1 MIQKVE
7 WGLANVPLWAF
18 PTTDSGWDMLRDM
31 PLYHYS
37 TWLSNNNPDS
47 RYEPFDAGR
56 LREVG
61 ERLKA
66 DGKQYVVT
74 LLDRNWS
81 LTEVLEKYP
90 WLQLIEQHDDTIR
103 DRLLAP
109 LGGGDFPH
117 RGEVLGDIVRYFEDA
132 WDIWNSNV
140 LHMLWN
146 GAEGKRNEIP
156 NGHQFDW
163 GAWDVPRVRRAWEI
177 ILSQYLP
184 VTFYGAFHHRYFHSY
199 GWHNH
204 SNVVLRRTA
213 WENFTEVGVHANLGD
228 DFGGLQRLFTN
239 IAKELAGDTPEYG
252 YNMTRRKKARI
263 FVHGVIHLPV
273 GLTEVERVD
282 AWSRAGARKVAKRD
296 EYFGLLAGKHAT
308 EVEMLLAK
316 TFAKGAIALQELLP

>member
-1 MIQKVE
+1 
-7 WGLANVPLWAF
+7 
-18 PTTDSGWDMLRDM
+18 MLRDM

-47 RYEPFDAGR
+47 RWMPLDVGR

-66 DGKQYVVT
+66 DGKKYVVT
-74 LLDRNWS
+74 LLDRNDS
-81 LTEVLEKYP
+81 LRSLYGRD
-90 WLQLIEQHDDTIR
+90 IED
-103 DRLLAP
+103 DRLRFHILAP
-109 LGGGDFPH
+109 FGRAIAPH
-117 RGEVLGDIVRYFEDA
+117 DPEALREIFRAASHIAEAKGAVSF
-132 WDIWNSNV
+132 
-140 LHMLWN
+140 MLWN
-146 GAEGKRNEIP
+146 GAEGKRNTIR

-163 GAWDVPRVRRAWEI
+163 GENDVPLVRHAWEA
-177 ILSQYLP
+177 ILARYLP
-184 VTFYGAFHHRYFHSY
+184 VNFYGAFHHRYLHKD

-213 WENFTEVGVHANLGD
+213 WENFTEVGVHVNLGD
-228 DFGGLQRLFTN
+228 DLGGLQRLFAN

-263 FVHGVIHLPV
+263 FIHGVIHLPV

-308 EVEMLLAK
+308 EVEMYLAK
-316 TFAKGAIALQELLP
+316 TFAKGAIALQELLS